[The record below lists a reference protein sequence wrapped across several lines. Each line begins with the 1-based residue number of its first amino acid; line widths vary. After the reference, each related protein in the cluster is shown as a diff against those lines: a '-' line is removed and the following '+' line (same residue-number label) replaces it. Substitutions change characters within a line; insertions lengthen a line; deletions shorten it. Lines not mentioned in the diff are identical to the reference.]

1 MTTTRKLAMLV
12 VVTLVLLASLASGLA
27 LGQDVI
33 TTDGP
38 LTTGLARLYRDFG
51 DFQTEMV
58 SLAPYDSVSGAP
70 YWLDVAHY
78 EIHYGGM
85 FHAEFVDDSVADDG
99 TVDVL
104 LRTGDTADHAI
115 FEVAVGG
122 QSSVQMF
129 EAPEVGAAG
138 TEISSLNMNRLVTR
152 TAETL
157 LYHTPTITATG
168 AMTMVNRIIPA
179 GATAQTR
186 VGGQSSKGVEW
197 VLAPS
202 TDYLLRITNTSGGA
216 VPVSVMFEWY
226 EGDE

>member
-1 MTTTRKLAMLV
+1 MRLKRLWRPVIV
-12 VVTLVLLASLASGLA
+12 VLVLLLAVVGGVA
-27 LGQDVI
+27 TAQDVI

-51 DFQTEMV
+51 DFQTEMI

-70 YWLDVAHY
+70 YFLDVAHY

-104 LRTGDTADHAI
+104 LRTGASADHAI

-129 EAPEVGAAG
+129 EAPEVGVAG
-138 TEISSLNMNRLVTR
+138 TEISSLNMNRLITR

-168 AMTMVNRIIPA
+168 AITMVDRIIPA

>member
-1 MTTTRKLAMLV
+1 MRLKRLWRPVIV
-12 VVTLVLLASLASGLA
+12 VLVLLLAVVGGVA
-27 LGQDVI
+27 TAQDVI

-51 DFQTEMV
+51 DFQTEMI

-70 YWLDVAHY
+70 YFLDVAHY

-104 LRTGDTADHAI
+104 LRTGASADHAI

-129 EAPEVGAAG
+129 EAPEVGDAG
-138 TEISSLNMNRLVTR
+138 TEISSLNMNRLITR

-168 AMTMVNRIIPA
+168 AITMVDRIIPA

>member
-1 MTTTRKLAMLV
+1 MRLGQLWRPGVVALVLLLAMLGGAA
-12 VVTLVLLASLASGLA
+12 TA
-27 LGQDVI
+27 QDVI

-38 LTTGLARLYRDFG
+38 LPSGFARLYRDFG

-85 FHAEFVDDSVADDG
+85 CHAEHVDGTVADDDV
-99 TVDVL
+99 VDVL
-104 LRTGDTADHAI
+104 LRTGASADHAI
-115 FEVAVGG
+115 FEVSVGG
-122 QSSVQMF
+122 QSSVQMW
-129 EAPEVGAAG
+129 EAPQVGDVG
-138 TEISSLNMNRLVTR
+138 TAFGSLNMNRLMTR

-157 LYHTPTITATG
+157 LYHSPTITATG
-168 AMTMVNRIIPA
+168 AITMVNRIIPA

-197 VLAPS
+197 VLAPE
-202 TDYLLRITNTSGGA
+202 TDYLLRITNTSGGNIPIST
-216 VPVSVMFEWY
+216 VFEWY
-226 EGDE
+226 EGDEE